1 MTSSSSTRRHEWRLG
16 DGLLFDYSGRFNLR
30 AANDLPFPSHENVL
44 NELREAFV
52 SWQPAESVWIDV
64 GRINLK
70 SGVAVGF
77 NPTDFF
83 RSRSVVLP
91 LTVDPSVLREDRL
104 GTLMVQGQYFWTGA
118 SLTAAFAPRVTLP
131 TAIYR
136 NNDLPNFDPM
146 LDRTNAQDR
155 FLLKGS
161 MLIAEGFS
169 PELLLYHAANR
180 TQIGTNLTVAVG
192 RQTVAYVE
200 WAGGPDTSLID
211 NALSY
216 GRETGTLPATSPA
229 VIPVDQTLQFQNQ
242 AGGGVLVYHRIQ
254 DHLQSRI
261 SFLPAGIHATRLEQ
275 LVWRRNA
282 WRCQSGDHFDAVVH
296 PRLCA

>member
-1 MTSSSSTRRHEWRLG
+1 
-16 DGLLFDYSGRFNLR
+16 
-30 AANDLPFPSHENVL
+30 
-44 NELREAFV
+44 
-52 SWQPAESVWIDV
+52 
-64 GRINLK
+64 
-70 SGVAVGF
+70 
-77 NPTDFF
+77 
-83 RSRSVVLP
+83 
-91 LTVDPSVLREDRL
+91 
-104 GTLMVQGQYFWTGA
+104 MVQGQYFWTGA

-161 MLIAEGFS
+161 VLIAEGFS

-180 TQIGTNLTVAVG
+180 TQIGTNLTVEVG

-229 VIPVDQTLQFQNQ
+229 VIPLDQTLQFQNQ
-242 AGGGVLVYHRIQ
+242 LAAGFSFTTE
-254 DHLQSRI
+254 SRI
-261 SFLPAGIHATRLEQ
+261 TFNLEYHFYQPGFTRQDWNNWFGAGTRGAANPGITSTLWYIRAYALDQEVPTSRHSAFLRADWVDAFVPDLELTALANVSLEDGSGLMQATADYHLSNAWTIGGLASFSYGTRHSEFGSLPQAAGILFRL
-275 LVWRRNA
+275 VRYI
-282 WRCQSGDHFDAVVH
+282 
-296 PRLCA
+296 